1 MGQALASCAARA
13 ASADA
18 SPRGESSQQLAEE
31 DAALARLAGRP
42 PLRCVFYHEGRA
54 LTAALTMPLVFDPP
68 PPHGTRLSQL
78 EMRLRESFGV
88 PSGSSVFA
96 VVPADEPYAPPFPLV
111 LLNVLAT
118 RMAERLGPDEPM
130 PEVHLALV
138 VHSLALV
145 RQSLPRGDAEDS
157 PFFTVSAQ
165 ALAQPDASDARRLA
179 RMRFVANMQRYGFAR
194 LEVTR
199 EQAQLPADAFRTVRQ
214 WLVEQ
219 LALPPTE
226 RWVDF
231 VDARDRQRGDAGDGQ
246 GDNDQQGGGSDPY
259 DAYPTV
265 SRGRRVGFSSDRNRE
280 YLQLRLPLAASG
292 TVWPSQYFVD
302 AGPDAVKFAQDML
315 ALMELLDDVARDC
328 MRAICEVL
336 GLDEEW
342 VIGELLDD
350 RTPPPTSEDEVVTK
364 DKSKQYGASVLRVYN
379 YRNKANAPPDD
390 NSCGVHADLG
400 LVTVSP
406 VATVP
411 GLQMWNLER
420 MLWADV
426 EEDATALHFSVFAG
440 ETLGVLTNGGIT
452 APLHRVPGIVVDSE
466 EERRMSMPY
475 FLRVRP
481 EKCLN
486 PEAPPEMHTSCRDF
500 MEDNIFKKR
509 PWRRED
515 KSGTPDY

>member
-1 MGQALASCAARA
+1 VR
-13 ASADA
+13 
-18 SPRGESSQQLAEE
+18 
-31 DAALARLAGRP
+31 RP
-42 PLRCVFYHEGRA
+42 L
-54 LTAALTMPLVFDPP
+54 PP
-68 PPHGTRLSQL
+68 
-78 EMRLRESFGV
+78 
-88 PSGSSVFA
+88 
-96 VVPADEPYAPPFPLV
+96 
-111 LLNVLAT
+111 
-118 RMAERLGPDEPM
+118 
-130 PEVHLALV
+130 
-138 VHSLALV
+138 
-145 RQSLPRGDAEDS
+145 GDAEDS
-157 PFFTVSAQ
+157 PFFAVSAQ
-165 ALAQPDASDARRLA
+165 ALAQPDDSDARRLS
-179 RMRFVANMQRYGFAR
+179 RKRFVANMQRYGFAR
-194 LEVTR
+194 LEVTHK
-199 EQAQLPADAFRTVRQ
+199 QAQLPVDAFRAVRK

-219 LALPPTE
+219 LALPPAE

-231 VDARDRQRGDAGDGQ
+231 VDARKRQRVDTGDSQGNSDRQSGT
-246 GDNDQQGGGSDPY
+246 SDPY
-259 DAYPTV
+259 DAYPAV

-302 AGPDAVKFAQDML
+302 TGPDAVKFAQDML
-315 ALMELLDDVARDC
+315 VLMELLDDVARDC

-350 RTPPPTSEDEVVTK
+350 RTPPPTSEDQVASE
-364 DKSKQYGASVLRVYN
+364 DKSNQYGASVLRVYN
-379 YRNKANAPPDD
+379 YRNKVNAPPDD

-426 EEDATALHFSVFAG
+426 EENVTALHFSVFAG

-466 EERRMSMPY
+466 AERRMSMPY
-475 FLRVRP
+475 FLRARP

-486 PEAPPEMHTSCRDF
+486 PGSPPETHTSCRDF
-500 MEDNIFKKR
+500 MEDKIFKTR

-515 KSGTPDY
+515 KTSAPDY